1 MNYNIYGEYYNIY
14 GEYYNMIC
22 KEIWC
27 GYNIDLHRG

>member
-14 GEYYNMIC
+14 DEYNMIC

-27 GYNIDLHRG
+27 GYNISLHRG